1 MTLYGFGMARN
12 ASAPTDGP
20 IALEGLEEITIQAV
34 ADFILENPDDLERRL
49 QMSLFAQ
56 RCNVLQELRDVLR
69 QMEADL

>member
-1 MTLYGFGMARN
+1 MTLYGFGLARN
-12 ASAPTDGP
+12 ASTPTDGP

-56 RCNVLQELRDVLR
+56 RCGVLSDLKAILRL
-69 QMEADL
+69 MEEER